1 MSDLPLSPAEMDD
14 ALAAEYVL
22 GTLDLSERLAAQSRI
37 ASDPAFAAAV
47 QAWENRLSGLNDG
60 YDPVPVRD
68 LMPAIEARLFPKA
81 AQARSRG
88 FRWLS
93 GWLAGAVAAG
103 AVALAA
109 LVWLPILPP
118 AAGPVVAVLGKGEP
132 LSFEA
137 RFKDGQLDVIR
148 VAGEAAP
155 AGQVQEVWLIAPG
168 AAPVSLGLMPE
179 RALSVPYP
187 DLPEGWTLAVSLEPA
202 GGSPTGA
209 PTGPVLA
216 AGVVGDL

>member
-1 MSDLPLSPAEMDD
+1 MSDLPLSPSEMDD

-22 GTLDLSERLAAQSRI
+22 GTLDHAERLAAEARI
-37 ASDPAFAAAV
+37 ARDPAFAAAV

-60 YDPVPVRD
+60 YAPVPVRD
-68 LMPAIEARLFPKA
+68 LLPGIEARLFPRA
-81 AQARSRG
+81 PSRG

-93 GWLAGAVAAG
+93 GWLAGALAAG
-103 AVALAA
+103 AVAVAA

-118 AAGPVVAVLGKGEP
+118 AAAPVVAVLGRDAP

-137 RFKDGQLDVIR
+137 RFRDGQLDVIR
-148 VAGEAAP
+148 VSGEAAP
-155 AGQVQEVWLIAPG
+155 TGQVQEVWLIAPD
-168 AAPVSLGLMPE
+168 AAPVSLGLIPD

-187 DLPEGWTLAVSLEPA
+187 DLPAGWTLAVSLEPA